1 MILSDHTLLQGIFCT
16 HQTVAFLGLHFTQRY
31 TSLLSH
37 HGTQVVALQL
47 CTLLLTQ
54 FCQLI
59 QETAQEVDTL
69 LNGGYLTEVGI
80 RIDTSQQDTAD
91 LIKQLIVQPVEFLH
105 QSLVGLVLAFG

>member
-1 MILSDHTLLQGIFCT
+1 MILTDHTLLQGIFRT
-16 HQTVAFLGLHFTQRY
+16 HQTIALLGLYLTQRN
-31 TSLLSH
+31 TGLLSH

-59 QETAQEVDTL
+59 QDTTQEVDAL
-69 LNGGYLTEVGI
+69 LNGGNLTEVGI

-91 LIKQLIVQPVEFLH
+91 LVKQLIVQPVELLH